1 MVYDIPQDTYPKI
14 IIDDIRDVLPN
25 LPDESIDI
33 VATSPP
39 YWQQRDY
46 DMDGQ
51 VGLEEEVD
59 LYVEELVDIFGKLR
73 SVLDDDGVVF
83 LNIGDKYVDKDKQMI
98 PYRVAGKLQES
109 GWAIRNVICWYKTN
123 HMPSSIKDRFTNT
136 WEPIFM
142 LVKDDKDYY
151 VPPRYYFNIDNVRV
165 PHETEGTAIP
175 SPKEVFSEEEQER
188 LSDALV
194 SEDVMPYEI
203 SQSLY
208 NKLPDRLRTKGST
221 EYRGKFEDEKEINKG
236 QSPGA
241 RQSTDG
247 LYYSEQ
253 RKHDP
258 DEESVIQFLRDARDK
273 TDYTIGDIDDH
284 FGYSHTAGHWFRLD
298 EGGRS
303 LPSPEDWMELKSLL
317 GFDDRFDEEM
327 TETHFVLQGVR
338 KHPGGKNPG
347 DMWQMPTA
355 NVQDAHFAP
364 FPEDLPRRCIK
375 SSCPED
381 GVVLDPF
388 AGSGTTGKV
397 AQELGR
403 RSIMVDLNPDYESI
417 MEDRFS
423 DDANLS
429 KFG

>member
-1 MVYDIPQDTYPKI
+1 MVYDIPEDSYPKI
-14 IIDDIRDVLPN
+14 IIDDIRDVLPE
-25 LPDESIDI
+25 LPEKSIDM
-33 VATSPP
+33 VVTSPP

-46 DMDGQ
+46 DMEGQ
-51 VGLEEEVD
+51 IGLEEEAD
-59 LYVEELVDIFGKLR
+59 LYINDIVEIFSEIR
-73 SVLDDDGVVF
+73 SVLNDDGVVF

-98 PYRVAGKLQES
+98 PYRVVDKLKES
-109 GWAIRNVICWYKTN
+109 GWSVRNIICWYKTN

-151 VPPRYYFNIDNVRV
+151 VSPKYYFNIDNVRV
-165 PHETEGTAIP
+165 PHETDGSPIP
-175 SPKEVFSEEEQER
+175 SPDELLSKQER
-188 LSDALV
+188 SGLPDSFV
-194 SEDVMPYEI
+194 SNDVLPYEI
-203 SQSLY
+203 SESVYQQ
-208 NKLPDRLRTKGST
+208 LPEQLKEKGST
-221 EYRGKFEDEKEINKG
+221 EYRGKFENEDDINKG

-247 LYYSEQ
+247 LYYSKQ

-258 DEESVIQFLRDARDK
+258 DEESVIQFLRDARDD
-273 TDYTIGDIDDH
+273 TDYTISDIDDH

-317 GFDDRFDEEM
+317 GFDDRFDTEM

-338 KHPGGKNPG
+338 KHPKGKNPG

-364 FPEDLPRRCIK
+364 FPEELPRRCIK
-375 SSCPED
+375 AACPED

-403 RSIMVDLNPDYESI
+403 RSIMVDLNPDYKSI

-423 DDANLS
+423 NSASLS
-429 KFG
+429 EF